1 MAARHS
7 GRGAAPSP
15 SAAPAADADAD
26 AADAPAHRRE
36 GAHAKAAHPDPAP
49 PGSTGAGPVCGDAT
63 HPAEPG
69 FLRRRELGAASARSL
84 LLTVL
89 GEFVLPGGRPVWTA
103 TFLDALGVLGVEEKA
118 VRQALA
124 RSAAEGWLTGE
135 RHGRRT
141 SWRLTSSGRRLLT
154 DGTERIY
161 GFGRPVGE
169 WDGQWLMVLVTVPE
183 TSRKLRHLLRTRLS
197 WNGLGNLSTGVW
209 LSPHPE
215 REPEVRQVLRDVGVG
230 ETSRVFHARLGD
242 LAEAR
247 EVARQAWDLD
257 AVERAYERFL
267 DEVRALEPADDV
279 ETFAAHTRLVQEWRR
294 FPFLDPGLPHR
305 LLPDEWRGAQ
315 AAALFHERHSAWRP
329 AADRHWKTLDDGES
343 E

>member
-1 MAARHS
+1 MAARQG
-7 GRGAAPSP
+7 GRGTTPSTAAE
-15 SAAPAADADAD
+15 
-26 AADAPAHRRE
+26 AADAPTSRRE
-36 GAHAKAAHPDPAP
+36 RAHAKTAHPDA
-49 PGSTGAGPVCGDAT
+49 AHADAVHADAAHADAAHADASNT
-63 HPAEPG
+63 AEPG

-124 RSAAEGWLTGE
+124 RSAAEGWLVGE

-183 TSRKLRHLLRTRLS
+183 TSRRLRHLLRTRLS

-215 REPEVRQVLRDVGVG
+215 REPEVRQVLHDVGVG
-230 ETSRVFHARLGD
+230 ETSRIFHARLGD

-267 DEVRALEPADDV
+267 DEVRTLQPADDV

-329 AADRHWKTLDDGES
+329 AADRHWKALDDGES